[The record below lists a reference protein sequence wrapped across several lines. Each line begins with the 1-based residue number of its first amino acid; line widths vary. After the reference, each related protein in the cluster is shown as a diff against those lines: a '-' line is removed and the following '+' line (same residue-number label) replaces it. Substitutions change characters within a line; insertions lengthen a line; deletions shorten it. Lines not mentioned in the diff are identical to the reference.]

1 MAGLSASVERPAA
14 LPNIRKRHVAA
25 AVVGNT
31 LEFYDF
37 STYAFFAAQIGRT
50 FFPSHSAFVSLLSSL
65 IVFGAGFIGRPVGAL
80 VIGRYGD
87 RVGRRPAMMLSFGL
101 MGVALLGLVVTPS
114 FAAIGIAAPIIVL
127 CLRLL
132 QGFALGGDV
141 GPTTAFLL
149 EAAPPAHR
157 GFYASL
163 QYASQGMSAMLSG
176 VVGFAL
182 SQVLDAAQL
191 DSYGWRLAFLLGALV
206 LPVGLIIRSSLPETL
221 HHEEDAEESAEAS
234 RDIAR
239 TAVLGFAMLASA
251 TIAYYSLSFMTTYAS
266 QMLHMRTDVS
276 FAATIFFGLSNVLFA
291 PLGGWLS
298 DRVGR
303 KPVMVGSRIVFAV
316 LGIPAFMLL
325 IHNRDAET
333 LLAVAFVLGALS
345 QLASP
350 QIAALTEALPKGLR
364 SAGLSIVYALAI
376 MTFGGTTQPMV
387 TWLIHATGNLLMPA
401 YYLTLGNIAGI
412 VSMGMF
418 KETAPIKRG
427 QSPR

>member
-191 DSYGWRLAFLLGALV
+191 DSYGWRIAFLLGALV
-206 LPVGLIIRSSLPETL
+206 LPVGLIICSSLPETL
-221 HHEEDAEESAEAS
+221 HHEEDAEESAEVS

-427 QSPR
+427 QSRR

>member
-65 IVFGAGFIGRPVGAL
+65 IVFGAGFIGRPVGAV

-176 VVGFAL
+176 VVGFVL

-191 DSYGWRLAFLLGALV
+191 DSYGWRIAFLLGALV

-221 HHEEDAEESAEAS
+221 HHEEDAAESAEAS

-316 LGIPAFMLL
+316 VGIPAFMLL
-325 IHNRDAET
+325 IRNRDAGT

-427 QSPR
+427 QSRR